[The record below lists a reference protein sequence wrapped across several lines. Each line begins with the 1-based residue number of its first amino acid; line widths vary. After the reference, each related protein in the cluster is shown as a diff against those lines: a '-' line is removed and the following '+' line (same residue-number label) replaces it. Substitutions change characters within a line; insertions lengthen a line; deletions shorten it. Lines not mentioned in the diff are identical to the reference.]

1 MPPEPSMEPA
11 LEAYMAAAACISGS
25 WAACSFMTL
34 CRILKNSG
42 FSLRVSGVGGEV
54 VEVPIARKGMGGDFE
69 RKDSR
74 YERGF
79 ASSCSWMY
87 CGDIWLGRCYVCL
100 GSPGSSYDVL
110 VGW

>member
-1 MPPEPSMEPA
+1 
-11 LEAYMAAAACISGS
+11 
-25 WAACSFMTL
+25 MTQ

-54 VEVPIARKGMGGDFE
+54 VEVPIARCGIGGDLDK
-69 RKDSR
+69 KDNR

-87 CGDIWLGRCYVCL
+87 YRGMVSWVGAMF
-100 GSPGSSYDVL
+100 GFGGQFYDVL
-110 VGW
+110 VGGQC